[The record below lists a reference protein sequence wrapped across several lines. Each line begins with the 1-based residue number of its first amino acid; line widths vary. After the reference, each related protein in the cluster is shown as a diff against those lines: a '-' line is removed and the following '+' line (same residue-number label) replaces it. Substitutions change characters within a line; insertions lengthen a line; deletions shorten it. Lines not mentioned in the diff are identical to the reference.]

1 MFLQVVAN
9 QQESAKNHKF
19 MCVYPSKPQNIV
31 LNLVEYTD
39 RFCHFMEVAAHR
51 GVAVS

>member
-1 MFLQVVAN
+1 FFWVVAN

-31 LNLVEYTD
+31 LNLVE
-39 RFCHFMEVAAHR
+39 
-51 GVAVS
+51 